1 MTWEFIL
8 IVRVSEVK
16 QTAKVVVVVQQQR
29 ENSDDD

>member
-8 IVRVSEVK
+8 IVRVREVK